1 MSFIKFLQGIGDRLG
16 ILEAISVS
24 NCADT
29 ARIQT
34 RIVTLQE
41 LACEIRSREVC
52 ALADAPAEPGIPF
65 DKIFETAGISS
76 HPENWTIDRLKD
88 LISSELFRDLPR
100 EEIQAKV
107 LDVLQSEGVSTETIV
122 KDAMAR
128 DRALDAYEARVSEK
142 MQDRRDVTGERCR
155 EIELQIKSLQSEL
168 AGLQTQLAKDEEK
181 WLEWR
186 RRKRAH
192 ERELASAASYIVDHP
207 VITTDDEVS

>member
-1 MSFIKFLQGIGDRLG
+1 MSFIEFLQGIGDRLG
-16 ILEAISVS
+16 ILETISAS
-24 NCADT
+24 NCSDAV
-29 ARIQT
+29 RIQT

-41 LACEIRSREVC
+41 LACEIRSEEVC
-52 ALADAPAEPGIPF
+52 TLADAPAEPAIPF
-65 DKIFETAGISS
+65 DQIFETAGISS
-76 HPENWTIDRLKD
+76 HPEIWTIDRLKD
-88 LISSELFRDLPR
+88 LISSEPFKNLPR
-100 EEIQAKV
+100 EEVQTKV
-107 LDVLQSEGVSTETIV
+107 LEMLRSEGVSAETIV

-128 DRALDAYEARVSEK
+128 DQALDAYEARMSEK
-142 MQDRRDVTGERCR
+142 MRDRRDVTGERCR

-192 ERELASAASYIVDHP
+192 ERELASATSYIVDHP